1 MVNIKEVKTDK
12 ELKKFIMFPFK
23 LYENSKY
30 WVPPIISEE
39 MKVFNP
45 DKNPILKD
53 AKVKLFLALKN
64 NKIVG
69 RIAGII
75 NNIEVNEQKT
85 KKMRFGW
92 FDFIDDYSVSSALIS
107 KVTEIG
113 IKNNLD
119 FIEGPVGF
127 SNLDKV
133 GVLTHGFDQIG
144 TMISWYNYPYYKD
157 HFDKLNFKVEKK
169 YLEHKH
175 AFKDIKI
182 ENYNRLQSVIKK
194 RYGLKA
200 LSFSK
205 TKDMMKYADE
215 MFDLFNESYS
225 SLSSFVKITDLHKN
239 YMKNKFLNFI
249 NPEFIKFVS
258 NKNDKLI
265 GFAVVMPSFAKA
277 LQRINGRVFPFGF
290 IHLIKA
296 RRSKSVNF
304 LLIGIHPEYQNKGV
318 HSIIFSEFHK
328 TFKERGIKEC
338 RRTPELSN
346 NIAIQKLWTKF
357 NPKLIKKR
365 CTYRKEL

>member
-75 NNIEVNEQKT
+75 NKIEVNEQKT

-119 FIEGPVGF
+119 WELTSKIFVYAVYVKLSPF
-127 SNLDKV
+127 S
-133 GVLTHGFDQIG
+133 TTSTRI
-144 TMISWYNYPYYKD
+144 
-157 HFDKLNFKVEKK
+157 
-169 YLEHKH
+169 
-175 AFKDIKI
+175 
-182 ENYNRLQSVIKK
+182 
-194 RYGLKA
+194 
-200 LSFSK
+200 
-205 TKDMMKYADE
+205 DE
-215 MFDLFNESYS
+215 VSMF
-225 SLSSFVKITDLHKN
+225 
-239 YMKNKFLNFI
+239 
-249 NPEFIKFVS
+249 
-258 NKNDKLI
+258 
-265 GFAVVMPSFAKA
+265 
-277 LQRINGRVFPFGF
+277 
-290 IHLIKA
+290 
-296 RRSKSVNF
+296 
-304 LLIGIHPEYQNKGV
+304 
-318 HSIIFSEFHK
+318 
-328 TFKERGIKEC
+328 
-338 RRTPELSN
+338 
-346 NIAIQKLWTKF
+346 
-357 NPKLIKKR
+357 
-365 CTYRKEL
+365 